1 MGVLLSVTR
10 PAVVV
15 GGGSTQIQPQ
25 TRYTYNP
32 FSANIVSG
40 QGAQVYLL
48 TDVSTCNRTASCSGT
63 ADETRTHITYDANHN
78 LAASSVTAYAGNV
91 TLGTGANGL
100 PSCPAGSVCSSQGFT
115 YDALGD
121 LATSTSP
128 LGALT
133 SYVYDADRELTGV
146 VAPDPD
152 GSGSLTPA
160 AARIVYDGD
169 GRVVAS
175 ETGSVNSQ
183 ADTGFSSLTLN
194 IYQARSYDGA
204 GRLAQVAGDL
214 VTGGFMGSP
223 FSLTQYGYDGAGNL
237 QCTAVRMNMAVA
249 GSLPA
254 ACSQSAAGLDGPDRI
269 TFQSYNA
276 DNSPGATASGWGTSY
291 SRNDVAYGYNSDGT
305 LGVQADGVPNNTC
318 YGYDGF
324 GRLIYKQF
332 SNPSGGGCNIKDYEY
347 YSYDANSN
355 LTSKTQRD
363 GSVLNYAYDALNRL
377 STDYSDNYVY
387 DLQGRVTGASTSAYG
402 LALTYDALGRKASEY
417 NSYLGAVYSSYDAA
431 GDRTRLTWQGG
442 QYVAYSY
449 DLLGRMTAIG
459 EDGATSGVGL
469 LAQYTYDSFGRL
481 QHTTFAGDQN
491 TLAQGFL
498 YGGDS
503 RPSITGYGFADS
515 SKNLQSWVTYNA
527 AGGIKV
533 RAFTNDLYDWSS
545 TAAVQQGYGING
557 LNQVA
562 TAGSTSLAYDLRGGL
577 SSDGVHT
584 YSYDAPHDQLV
595 SVQTGQ
601 TSVSLGYDALHRL
614 VQTQPGS
621 AAATLFVYDGS
632 ALSEE
637 LDTSGDVL
645 ARYVPGADGSPI
657 LWYNGPG
664 TGDRRWLLKDQ
675 QGSVIAV
682 GDSSGHSL
690 ATNTYDA
697 YGLPGSSNT
706 GRFQYAGYPFV
717 PEIGL
722 YNTGARTYS
731 PTLGRFLQTDPA
743 GYAAG
748 MNDYAYANG
757 DPVNGTDPTG
767 MYTQCYGNCGEA
779 YESGPGG
786 GSGGGA
792 SGGNGDNLG
801 PADSASLTQL
811 ADQTAAYDAQ
821 EAAYDQQ
828 QAYENSIRLP
838 AGAFPN
844 IESISSR
851 SLSYSTMQ
859 TLVGA
864 NNNSGQ
870 PDDLI
875 IAMAYKESGFD
886 PFAQNS
892 SSSAAGLLGLTDL
905 AIKDLNRVYEGFSNV
920 DKYDPGQNIDAAT
933 QYIALRVQYA
943 SGNVFKAISGYGTG
957 SSYAVNVL
965 QAAAALE
972 LNPPDPMQTLRQII
986 GPR

>member
-25 TRYTYNP
+25 TRYTYSP

-40 QGAQVYLL
+40 QGAHVYLL
-48 TDVSTCNRTASCSGT
+48 TDVSTCNTTASCGGT
-63 ADETRTHITYDANHN
+63 ADETHTHITYDANHN

-115 YDALGD
+115 YDAFGN

-194 IYQARSYDGA
+194 TYQARSYDGA

-214 VTGGFMGSP
+214 VTGGFVGSP

-276 DNSPGATASGWGTSY
+276 DNSPGATAGGWGTSY
-291 SRNDVAYGYNSDGT
+291 QRNELNNGYYSDG
-305 LGVQADGVPNNTC
+305 GVASQADGKGNDTC

-324 GRLIYKQF
+324 NRLIYKQF
-332 SNPSGGGCNIKDYEY
+332 PTASNGGSCNTNDYETY
-347 YSYDANSN
+347 TYDANGN
-355 LTSKTQRD
+355 LTSKRQRD
-363 GSVLNYAYDALNRL
+363 GSTLSYTYDALNRL
-377 STDYSDNYVY
+377 TNEGSYTAFGY
-387 DLQGRVTGASTSAYG
+387 DLQGRVTDPNTGSWGVHVS
-402 LALTYDALGRKASEY
+402 YDALGRRVLEY
-417 NSYLGAVYSSYDAA
+417 NSYHGSVASTYDAA
-431 GDRTRLTWQGG
+431 GDRTQLTWQDG
-442 QYVAYSY
+442 QSVGYSY
-449 DLLGRMTAIG
+449 DLLGRMSTIT
-459 EDGATSGVGL
+459 DGVGQV
-469 LAQYTYDSFGRL
+469 AQYTYDSFGRL

-584 YSYDAPHDQLV
+584 YSYDAPHDQLDN
-595 SVQTGQ
+595 VQGGGATVG
-601 TSVSLGYDALHRL
+601 LFYDALHRL
-614 VQTQPGS
+614 AQTQGS
-621 AAATLFVYDGS
+621 ATTQFVYDGS
-632 ALSEE
+632 AISEE
-637 LDTSGDVL
+637 LSTSGAVL
-645 ARYVPGADGSPI
+645 ARYVPGPDGTPL
-657 LWYNGPG
+657 LWYNGSG

-682 GDSSGHSL
+682 ANSSGQSL

-706 GRFQYAGYPFV
+706 GRFQYAGYAFV

-722 YNTGARTYS
+722 YNTAH
-731 PTLGRFLQTDPA
+731 
-743 GYAAG
+743 
-748 MNDYAYANG
+748 G
-757 DPVNGTDPTG
+757 DPVNGIDP
-767 MYTQCYGNCGEA
+767 
-779 YESGPGG
+779 SGLDDDDDGDVGPIPVE
-786 GSGGGA
+786 GGA
-792 SGGNGDNLG
+792 EEVTPGQSISDTTSTVVVTACGSACLQPTQISDLTPASAVPEIVVTGQNGFSNSDGPRSRSQVIPRATQPSEVVVTAHRFQVAAIPPEEEESLG
-801 PADSASLTQL
+801 LQGA
-811 ADQTAAYDAQ
+811 
-821 EAAYDQQ
+821 EAAEEFVEK
-828 QAYENSIRLP
+828 A
-838 AGAFPN
+838 
-844 IESISSR
+844 ESLLEEEFSPQR
-851 SLSYSTMQ
+851 K
-859 TLVGA
+859 GRPG
-864 NNNSGQ
+864 NNQ
-870 PDDLI
+870 
-875 IAMAYKESGFD
+875 
-886 PFAQNS
+886 AQNKQIRDAAR
-892 SSSAAGLLGLTDL
+892 AAGLSDEQRYELGNEVEENSRYYGANYT
-905 AIKDLNRVYEGFSNV
+905 Y
-920 DKYDPGQNIDAAT
+920 QNILSLA
-933 QYIALRVQYA
+933 
-943 SGNVFKAISGYGTG
+943 
-957 SSYAVNVL
+957 
-965 QAAAALE
+965 
-972 LNPPDPMQTLRQII
+972 RQIKS
-986 GPR
+986 GGH